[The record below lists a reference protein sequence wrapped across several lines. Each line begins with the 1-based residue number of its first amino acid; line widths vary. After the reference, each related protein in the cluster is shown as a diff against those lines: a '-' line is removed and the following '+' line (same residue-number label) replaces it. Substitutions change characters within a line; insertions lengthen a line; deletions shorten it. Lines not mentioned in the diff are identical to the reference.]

1 MKDNMGYVIGLI
13 IVLFTGFVV
22 LDLTG
27 NIDWKAIQIPGTSAP
42 GYWAPIFLLI
52 VEIFVIF
59 GAIFGALYLVK
70 KIGGKI

>member
-1 MKDNMGYVIGLI
+1 MKDRMGYVVGLI

-27 NIDWKAIQIPGTSAP
+27 NIDWKAIEIPGTSAP
-42 GYWAPIFLLI
+42 GYWSPLILLI

-59 GAIFGALYLVK
+59 GAMFGAVFLIK
-70 KIGGKI
+70 KVAGK